1 MFLAIPN
8 YVSILVTNTVALF
21 TLLTVGIGSSYKLK
35 DGSKESKT
43 LIAMMIFIG
52 LSAIID
58 PIVFLV
64 DGNSNIVHEVNGFF
78 IFINHFG
85 NGAMYLLNLLTV
97 ISWSIFLVLHLNGD
111 INKKR
116 IIAYCIIIGIEF
128 TLLFI
133 NIFAPFMYTVD
144 SNGVYQRID
153 NGLFGFILFTVIDVL
168 VLAESVLLFLRIR
181 RRGGIL
187 KFFPIWVFLVPTSLG
202 MLAQGVYYGIST
214 ISVGFALAVSGML
227 MSMQNDL
234 IYCDNLTGLYNRY
247 YLDRLKKKMMKSGK
261 NAEYTAM
268 MLDLNGFKHI
278 NDAYGHQE
286 GDNALIKTGQLLR
299 KAVSSYG
306 TVIRY
311 AGDEF
316 VIILN
321 TQVDSIIREVVHS
334 IYKQFSIYN
343 KTHSVPYI
351 LTISIGYS
359 KADLNNYTIDELMNE
374 IDQKMYEDKEKQK
387 ANIVKNDID

>member
-1 MFLAIPN
+1 
-8 YVSILVTNTVALF
+8 
-21 TLLTVGIGSSYKLK
+21 
-35 DGSKESKT
+35 
-43 LIAMMIFIG
+43 
-52 LSAIID
+52 
-58 PIVFLV
+58 
-64 DGNSNIVHEVNGFF
+64 
-78 IFINHFG
+78 
-85 NGAMYLLNLLTV
+85 
-97 ISWSIFLVLHLNGD
+97 
-111 INKKR
+111 
-116 IIAYCIIIGIEF
+116 
-128 TLLFI
+128 
-133 NIFAPFMYTVD
+133 
-144 SNGVYQRID
+144 
-153 NGLFGFILFTVIDVL
+153 
-168 VLAESVLLFLRIR
+168 
-181 RRGGIL
+181 
-187 KFFPIWVFLVPTSLG
+187 
-202 MLAQGVYYGIST
+202 
-214 ISVGFALAVSGML
+214 
-227 MSMQNDL
+227 
-234 IYCDNLTGLYNRY
+234 
-247 YLDRLKKKMMKSGK
+247 MKSGK

-343 KTHSVPYI
+343 KTHCVPYI

-359 KADLNNYTIDELMNE
+359 KADLNNYTIDELMND

-387 ANIVKNDID
+387 ANMVKNDVD